1 MITLDGKRIL
11 VTGAAAGMGRAIA
24 ELAAGAGARVLATDR
39 NAEALTTLD
48 VDGVET
54 ATLDVTDKAA
64 IEALFDVEPPFDGL
78 VNTAGWVFHGT
89 LTETGDEDWA
99 RSFQINVD
107 SIFYTIRAALPG
119 MIGAGGGTIVNMASI
134 ASSMKGFHFRAA
146 YAASKAAVIG
156 LTKSVAVDYMDDG
169 IRCHAVCPGTVRSPS
184 LIQRIEAL
192 AETMGGYEEAEAYF
206 AGRQPMGRLG
216 EPDEIGKFVCFL
228 LSDAA
233 TFATGQAYVI
243 DGGIL
248 A

>member
-78 VNTAGWVFHGT
+78 VNTAGWVCHGT
-89 LTETGDEDWA
+89 LTETGDEDWT
-99 RSFQINVD
+99 RSFRINVD

-134 ASSMKGFHFRAA
+134 ASSLKGFHFRAA

-184 LIQRIEAL
+184 LIQRIEAQQ
-192 AETMGGYEEAEAYF
+192 EEGAPEFNVNAI
-206 AGRQPMGRLG
+206 RQSH
-216 EPDEIGKFVCFL
+216 IAL
-228 LSDAA
+228 LRGLMER
-233 TFATGQAYVI
+233 TTTGCSTVKSSRDSTRAS
-243 DGGIL
+243 
-248 A
+248 ARRASRR